1 MYEVTKGLGRTH
13 RLAKSLAVNIVG
25 EIRVNHYLIIVIN
38 ALIIVL
44 FSYYYYF

>member
-25 EIRVNHYLIIVIN
+25 EIRVNPLYDYRDKRPNYCIV
-38 ALIIVL
+38 
-44 FSYYYYF
+44 